1 MRGKT
6 PRSGSEASPSA
17 GGVPASL
24 AAMAATAGPAR
35 VVTVDVEQPLPDLQP
50 DEHYRNAWV
59 VMCRG
64 GVPRSMVMLD
74 LTIGAS
80 ALERRLQELLAHALA
95 PSEVVERPALAD
107 AGLPR
112 ISVVVPT
119 IASRIEDL
127 GHCIEAIGDLDYPDF
142 EVLLVDNRVAL
153 PFPDPLPALAQGR
166 PWLRVLREPRPGVS
180 AARNTGVAAASGE
193 VVAFTDD
200 DVRVD
205 REWLRAIG
213 TRFALNPR
221 VEAVTGLI
229 LPTELETPAQIWFE
243 RYYGGFSGERTF
255 APVTLGADPSR
266 RQLLSGSRVMVRDA
280 NDIELRRISI
290 LAVGGYGAG
299 ANMAFRRSTLE
310 RIGGFDC
317 TLGVGTPARGGEDLA
332 IIIGILWTGGQVGY
346 EPAAFVFHRHRRE
359 YAELLKQIDGYGLG
373 FTAMLT
379 SLVRNDPRHLLSV
392 LSQLPRV
399 LQWKAFQLAQR
410 IRGGR
415 ARGGGGEAAMPLYPF
430 RLLYREFRSYLPGP
444 LFHLRSRSAW
454 RKATAAHASS
464 DVR

>member
-6 PRSGSEASPSA
+6 PRSESAASPGA
-17 GGVPASL
+17 GDVPAS
-24 AAMAATAGPAR
+24 MAGPAR
-35 VVTVDVEQPLPDLQP
+35 FVTVDVEQPLPDLQS

-64 GVPRSMVMLD
+64 GVPRSMVILD
-74 LTIGAS
+74 LTIGEAAIES
-80 ALERRLQELLAHALA
+80 RLQELLAHART
-95 PSEVVERPALAD
+95 STEVVERPALAD
-107 AGLPR
+107 AELPR

-119 IASRIEDL
+119 VASRIEEL
-127 GHCIEAIGDLDYPDF
+127 GHCIEAVGELDYPDF
-142 EVLLVDNRVAL
+142 EVLLVDNRRSL
-153 PFPDPLPALAQGR
+153 PTPDPLPALVQGR

-180 AARNTGVAAASGE
+180 AARNAGVAAASGE
-193 VVAFTDD
+193 IVTFTDD

-255 APVTLGADPSR
+255 APVTLEADPSR
-266 RQLLSGSRVMVRDA
+266 RRLLSGSRVQVRDA

-332 IIIGILWTGGQVGY
+332 IIIAILWSGGQVGY
-346 EPAAFVFHRHRRE
+346 EPAAFVHHRHRRE

-379 SLVRNDPRHLLSV
+379 SIVRNNPRHLLSV

-399 LQWKAFQLAQR
+399 LQWKAFQLVQR
-410 IRGGR
+410 IRGR
-415 ARGGGGEAAMPLYPF
+415 KARGGGGEAAMPLYPF
-430 RLLYREFRSYLPGP
+430 RMLYRELRSYLPGP
-444 LFHLRSRSAW
+444 LAHLRSRSAW